1 MVDRLEKEVRKLQA
15 LSDMLMHMEGEPVPK
30 GTSDLLD
37 DIVKGLR
44 ESIQLISQ

>member
-30 GTSDLLD
+30 EHRIFSMT
-37 DIVKGLR
+37 
-44 ESIQLISQ
+44 